1 MDGSLYYGMGEG
13 VDENGNTEYY
23 SDMVKYDLS
32 VNYIPQLC
40 TPYQNIDSP
49 ESRASRA
56 IVINGGDRTYVVG
69 GTQNSEGDMTFN
81 SSEWVYR
88 P

>member
-1 MDGSLYYGMGEG
+1 MGEG
-13 VDENGNTEYY
+13 VGEDGKKEYY
-23 SDMVKYDLS
+23 SDMVKYDLK
-32 VNYIPQLC
+32 VNYIPTVC
-40 TPYQNIDSP
+40 APYTNDDSP

-56 IVINGGDRTYVVG
+56 IVINGGDRAYVVG
-69 GTQNSEGDMTFN
+69 GEQDAENDQTYN